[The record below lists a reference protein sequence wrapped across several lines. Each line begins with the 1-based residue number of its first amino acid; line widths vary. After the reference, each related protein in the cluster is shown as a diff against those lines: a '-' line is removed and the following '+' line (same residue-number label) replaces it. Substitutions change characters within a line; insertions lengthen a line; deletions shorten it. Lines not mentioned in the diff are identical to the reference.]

1 MLPPESLNG
10 ITTFV
15 IAARAQSFTEA
26 ADRLGVSK
34 SAVGKSIARLEERL
48 GIKLFHRTT
57 RSMALSADGEAY
69 FAACS
74 AALDDIA
81 AAEAALDSRSCRPS
95 GRLRVDVPIAF
106 GRRVVLPILLKL
118 GKEYPELQ
126 FTLSFTDHL
135 IDPIEEGVDLAIRF
149 GEPKDS
155 AGLVARRLAGFR
167 WVICASPAYL
177 DEHGTPRTLSDVQHH
192 HGIVGYRPGQ
202 PLSWRVSN
210 GTESY
215 RLTPPATYEIGDG
228 DAMIEATLAG
238 FGLCQMPLPLVRE
251 HIEAGRLK
259 TVLDEFTPDIVDV
272 HAVWPKSAHL
282 RPKVRRVVDIMVG
295 LGSSGWF
302 D

>member
-15 IAARAQSFTEA
+15 VAARAQSFTEA
-26 ADRLGVSK
+26 AERLGVSK
-34 SAVGKSIARLEERL
+34 SAVGKAIARLEARL
-48 GIKLFHRTT
+48 GVQLFHRTT
-57 RSMALSADGEAY
+57 RSLALSADGEAY

-74 AALDDIA
+74 AALDDIV

-95 GRLRVDVPIAF
+95 GRLRIDVPIAF
-106 GRRVVLPILLKL
+106 GRRVVLPILLRL

-135 IDPIEEGVDLAIRF
+135 IDPIEEGIDLAIRF
-149 GEPKDS
+149 GDPKDS
-155 AGLVARRLAGFR
+155 AGLVARRLTAFR
-167 WVICASPAYL
+167 WVICASPSYL
-177 DEHGTPRTLSDVQHH
+177 AAHGTPRTLRDVHH
-192 HGIVGYRPGQ
+192 HQGIVGFRPGP
-202 PLSWRVSN
+202 PLSWRVSD

-228 DAMIEATLAG
+228 DAMIDATLAG

-251 HIEAGRLK
+251 HIDAGSLK
-259 TVLDEFTPDIVDV
+259 TVLDEFTLDFVDV

-282 RPKVRRVVDIMVG
+282 RPKVRRVVDMLVD
-295 LGSSGWF
+295 LGSSGGLA
-302 D
+302 